1 MKRIYIY
8 VNVASLKRWYI
19 ATMINGYAVSGWSFA
34 YHRYNPYPVWRT
46 CIRRVQALLRYRCVE
61 CNVHPWR
68 ESREWGERD
77 VCGEVSSLK
86 RVGEKEIVEGEDERA
101 SRRKTYA
108 KIVCTREGIYWT
120 RDKFRVNFWNEGEGG
135 REWRETFARVTRNR
149 NICRK
154 YGTRVWWI
162 IMIRE
167 FRDRKISKNYL
178 YINKYEKKESLQT
191 RFEFRPNE
199 QDFE

>member
-46 CIRRVQALLRYRCVE
+46 CIRRVQGLLRYRCVE
-61 CNVHPWR
+61 CNVHPWW

-86 RVGEKEIVEGEDERA
+86 RVGEKEIVEGVDERA
-101 SRRKTYA
+101 SRRKTYV

-120 RDKFRVNFWNEGEGG
+120 RDKFRVNFWNEGKGG

-162 IMIRE
+162 IIWE
-167 FRDRKISKNYL
+167 FRDLNRN
-178 YINKYEKKESLQT
+178 
-191 RFEFRPNE
+191 
-199 QDFE
+199 QDFEKLFVYQ